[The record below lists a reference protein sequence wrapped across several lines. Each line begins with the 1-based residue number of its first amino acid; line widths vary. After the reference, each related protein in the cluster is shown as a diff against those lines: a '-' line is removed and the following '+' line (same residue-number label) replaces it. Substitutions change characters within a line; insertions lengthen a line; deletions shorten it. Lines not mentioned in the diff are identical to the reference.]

1 MSLMVTVLLAGVLLS
16 AGAPSGVT
24 IPFTWTPGQIEIAV
38 DVNGTP
44 ATFLLDTGSEYSI
57 VSTRLAN
64 VLHLPTLQIGARD
77 FTDEATLKVGG
88 ITLAGQRVMVMPFDG
103 YQARGRHIDGLIGY
117 HFFAAY
123 SVRIDFAAKT
133 LTAWKPSAF
142 EAPAA
147 AIEVPITFAG
157 YLPVV
162 AATVRLPGDR
172 TLAARLMIDTG
183 ASQAIFLRYPFASE
197 HRLIDAN
204 GRRSSAP
211 SLADGTRTLI
221 DVPVEQVAVG
231 SLTFDR
237 PNVRAFAEPVGSAAS
252 TATDGLIG
260 NTLLSRFTLYV
271 DYSRKRLL
279 FEPARR

>member
-1 MSLMVTVLLAGVLLS
+1 MVSALLAGVLLS
-16 AGAPSGVT
+16 ALGAPSGVT

-57 VSTRLAN
+57 VSTRLAT
-64 VLHLPTLQIGARD
+64 VLHLPTLHIGARD

-147 AIEVPITFAG
+147 AIDVPITFAG

-162 AATVRLPGDR
+162 AATVRLPGHR
-172 TLAARLMIDTG
+172 TLAARLMVDTG

-204 GRRSSAP
+204 GQRSGAP